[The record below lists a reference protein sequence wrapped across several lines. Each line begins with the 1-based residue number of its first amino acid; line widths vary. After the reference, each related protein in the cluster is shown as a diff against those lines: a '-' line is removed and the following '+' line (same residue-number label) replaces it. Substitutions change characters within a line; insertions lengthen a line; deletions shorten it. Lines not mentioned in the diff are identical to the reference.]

1 MKYIAVEYFT
11 DLQDNEY
18 AYKAG
23 DVYPRKGHTP
33 SPERIEE
40 LSTDKNVRKRP
51 VIAADEPETIASVE
65 EAEKQAE
72 PVSPAE
78 KKPNKRKRK
87 S

>member
-23 DVYPRKGHTP
+23 DVYPRKGYTP

-51 VIAADEPETIASVE
+51 VIAVDEPEAIASAEETVE
-65 EAEKQAE
+65 QAE
-72 PVSPAE
+72 E
-78 KKPNKRKRK
+78 KSHKRKRK

>member
-1 MKYIAVEYFT
+1 MFKALEYFT
-11 DLQDNEY
+11 DLLDGKYVYNV
-18 AYKAG
+18 G
-23 DVYPRKGHTP
+23 DVYPREGYTP

-51 VIAADEPETIASVE
+51 VIAADEPETIASAE
-65 EAEKQAE
+65 EAEEQAE

-78 KKPNKRKRK
+78 EKPNKRKRK

>member
-18 AYKAG
+18 AYKVG
-23 DVYPRKGHTP
+23 DVYPRKGYTP

-51 VIAADEPETIASVE
+51 VIAVDEPETIVAAE
-65 EAEKQAE
+65 ETEKQAE
-72 PVSPAE
+72 PESPAE
-78 KKPNKRKRK
+78 EKPNKRKRK